1 MTQFNWKQR
10 MDAYLALRE
19 ALGFSNHA
27 TRLLLQDF
35 VNYLEQQQLT
45 PPIRAQWALDWAC
58 AASARRGVSGQSA
71 RLSVARGFLTHLKA
85 SLPETEI
92 PAYHLLAVP
101 RRPQPYLF
109 SADELCRLLA
119 AAGRLG
125 PSGSLRP
132 HTIRALLGLMASTG
146 LRPREA
152 INLLVTDVN
161 LESDPPRLLIR
172 KTKFRKSRW
181 VPLHPTSANQLS
193 QYSALRE
200 QLHYAGL
207 SEVFFISATGKKL
220 DYSALRKT
228 FHRLMRRL
236 EISPR
241 EGQRRPTL
249 HSLRHTFAVSRLR
262 AWYEAGAD
270 ARTLAHHLSVYL
282 GHLNPAASYW
292 YLTATPELLGA
303 AAGLFESYA
312 EKGGSQ

>member
-1 MTQFNWKQR
+1 MTQFNWKQT

-27 TRLLLQDF
+27 ARLLPQDF
-35 VNYLEQQQLT
+35 VGYLEQHRLT
-45 PPIRAQWALDWAC
+45 PPARAQWALDWAC
-58 AASARRGVSGQSA
+58 ATSPQCGVSGQSA
-71 RLSVARGFLTHLKA
+71 RLSIVRGFLTHLKA
-85 SLPETEI
+85 SQPDTEVPSINLLPT
-92 PAYHLLAVP
+92 P
-101 RRPQPYLF
+101 RRSQPYLF
-109 SADELCRLLA
+109 SADELSRLLA
-119 AAGRLG
+119 AAAQLG

-132 HTIRALLGLMASTG
+132 QTIQTLLGLMASTG

-152 INLLVTDVN
+152 INLSVTDVD

-172 KTKFRKSRW
+172 ETKFKKSRW
-181 VPLHPTSANQLS
+181 VPIHQTSADRLR

-207 SEVFFISATGKKL
+207 SEIYFVSETGKKL
-220 DYSALRKT
+220 DYSALLKT

-236 EISPR
+236 EISPH

-249 HSLRHTFAVSRLR
+249 HSLRHTFAVGRLR

-270 ARTLAHHLSVYL
+270 VRALAHHLSVYL
-282 GHLNPAASYW
+282 GHFNPAASYW

-303 AAGLFESYA
+303 AAGLFERYA
-312 EKGGSQ
+312 DKGGSQ

>member
-27 TRLLLQDF
+27 ARLLLQDF

-45 PPIRAQWALDWAC
+45 PPFRAQWALDWAC

-85 SLPETEI
+85 SLPDTEV
-92 PAYHLLAVP
+92 PASSLLAVP

-109 SADELCRLLA
+109 SAAELSRLLA
-119 AAGRLG
+119 AAAQLG

-132 HTIRALLGLMASTG
+132 QTIQTLLGLMASTG

-152 INLLVTDVN
+152 INLSVTDVD
-161 LESDPPRLLIR
+161 LGSDPPRLLIR
-172 KTKFRKSRW
+172 ETKFKKSRW
-181 VPLHPTSANQLS
+181 VPIHPTSADRLR

-207 SEVFFISATGKKL
+207 SEVYFVSETGKKL
-220 DYSALRKT
+220 DYSALLET

-249 HSLRHTFAVSRLR
+249 HSLRHTFAVGRLR

-270 ARTLAHHLSVYL
+270 ARALAHHLSVYL

-292 YLTATPELLGA
+292 YLTATPELLGP
-303 AAGLFESYA
+303 AAGLFERYA